1 MLTVRPATIADIRSF
16 YPEWTASF
24 RAWVAELDGEVQGI
38 IGLCLLRPVA
48 FAFSQFR
55 EPLRPYLKHPAI
67 LRLIKRAQAAYAAS
81 IVPVTAV
88 PDPNEDA
95 APRTLTRLG
104 FRYIGKIDGEKVYQF
119 YGGPY

>member
-1 MLTVRPATIADIRSF
+1 MLTVRPATIEDIRSF

-55 EPLRPYLKHPAI
+55 EPLRPHLKHPSI
-67 LRLIKRAQAAYAAS
+67 LRLIKKAQAAFDAS

-88 PDPNEDA
+88 PDPNEPTA
-95 APRTLTRLG
+95 RRLLTRLG
-104 FRYIGKIDGEKVYQF
+104 FRYKGKVDGEPVYEWE
-119 YGGPY
+119 PY